1 MAQIDAKPIGHRYET
16 EYADDVRVASV
27 LSEAKKQVEHDQ
39 EKLTEV
45 RARRSSIKDS
55 DDDSSLS
62 KDVEPTNNVEAEA
75 ESKGEEKEDGKEEEG
90 IRDSEEMGEA
100 EEDEDDDDEDE
111 DDDDES
117 SSSDSDEEGE
127 DGEMKLQEELAE
139 IACEINI
146 KQRLI
151 EELETSQRRL
161 QTMKAQYEQ
170 KLESLQNRIK
180 ETENERDKV
189 LANLGSMAES
199 RTKEKAEKIKKEFEI
214 KLKKLSEEKSRLQK
228 ASKEHTKLM
237 RDKSHHERQM
247 KALTNDLAKMKE
259 TRVKLM
265 KQIKEEQLKG
275 RKKDTESRKEIQK
288 IKKQSRQYE
297 SRVKTLEA
305 EARQREIVLKRK
317 HEELQALR
325 KTKKPMSDKVAGRV
339 TQRPNSAG
347 SQRSDPLSSRSVAKR
362 TLNRKGMQIPPPRKR
377 ERTNTSEYS
386 SKAAKL
392 KWHNVEKKINHIVS
406 RKQTIS
412 LMEKDMERFMHHRNR
427 LGRQLEKAMME
438 RENAMREGATEDI
451 LEELK
456 SQIVGLQANIEYV
469 QDQITECQNSIMEV
483 MEGKV
488 IEVYF
493 M

>member
-1 MAQIDAKPIGHRYET
+1 MLQTESERMRQRIKAMQETIDAQSERIAILLTQQARLGLDKDIGSEKGDDDSNLTNMMQGYIAEIENLRAKLVESESINSSLRRQTTESSPIRASSRATLSPTHIPLSARSVGFGYET

-189 LANLGSMAES
+189 LANLGE
-199 RTKEKAEKIKKEFEI
+199 
-214 KLKKLSEEKSRLQK
+214 
-228 ASKEHTKLM
+228 
-237 RDKSHHERQM
+237 
-247 KALTNDLAKMKE
+247 
-259 TRVKLM
+259 
-265 KQIKEEQLKG
+265 
-275 RKKDTESRKEIQK
+275 
-288 IKKQSRQYE
+288 
-297 SRVKTLEA
+297 
-305 EARQREIVLKRK
+305 
-317 HEELQALR
+317 
-325 KTKKPMSDKVAGRV
+325 
-339 TQRPNSAG
+339 
-347 SQRSDPLSSRSVAKR
+347 
-362 TLNRKGMQIPPPRKR
+362 
-377 ERTNTSEYS
+377 
-386 SKAAKL
+386 
-392 KWHNVEKKINHIVS
+392 
-406 RKQTIS
+406 
-412 LMEKDMERFMHHRNR
+412 
-427 LGRQLEKAMME
+427 
-438 RENAMREGATEDI
+438 
-451 LEELK
+451 
-456 SQIVGLQANIEYV
+456 
-469 QDQITECQNSIMEV
+469 
-483 MEGKV
+483 
-488 IEVYF
+488 
-493 M
+493 